1 MTDWPSPAEI
11 ERLHLALAA
20 MPEPRR
26 SVYRL
31 SARDGLQYGE
41 IAARLGIDIAQVK
54 RNLAEALAELV
65 AALDG
70 DGDIPPS
77 PR

>member
-1 MTDWPSPAEI
+1 MG
-11 ERLHLALAA
+11 R
-20 MPEPRR
+20 
-26 SVYRL
+26 
-31 SARDGLQYGE
+31 ARDGLQYGQ

>member
-11 ERLHLALAA
+11 ERLNLALAA

-31 SARDGLQYGE
+31 SARDGLSYGE
-41 IAARLGIDIAQVK
+41 IAARLGIDVAQVK
-54 RNLAEALAELV
+54 QNLSDALVEL
-65 AALDG
+65 AATLDG
-70 DGDIPPS
+70 DDDMPTL
-77 PR
+77 R